1 MATPICCGHSTRQGH
16 HILKELEEARS
27 LSQVPLTLVI
37 NRMRVFANGRNS
49 AQCSARVR
57 LIRLKVGAGGC
68 GGCGLVAAP
77 DITAMGIE
85 SFLVCSLLILLD
97 LGKSEENENRS

>member
-1 MATPICCGHSTRQGH
+1 MNNELHEEGLFYADDLPAKDRKTLEGYVAEKNRLFASLPMQRR
-16 HILKELEEARS
+16 HIKID
-27 LSQVPLTLVI
+27 QI
-37 NRMRVFANGRNS
+37 
-49 AQCSARVR
+49 
-57 LIRLKVGAGGC
+57 KWGAGGC

-97 LGKSEENENRS
+97 LGKSEKRENRS